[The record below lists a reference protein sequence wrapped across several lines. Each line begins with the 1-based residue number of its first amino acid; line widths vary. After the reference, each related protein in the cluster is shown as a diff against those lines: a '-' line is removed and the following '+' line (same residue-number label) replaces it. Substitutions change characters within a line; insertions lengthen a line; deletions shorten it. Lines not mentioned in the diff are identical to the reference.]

1 MYQEI
6 SIIENNDKLT
16 TRLKGIFE
24 KEKDYKLTRLEER
37 LNNYEREKNERN
49 SEVSV

>member
-16 TRLKGIFE
+16 TRLRGIFE
-24 KEKDYKLTRLEER
+24 KEKDYIFNCIDSQNVLDLFRT
-37 LNNYEREKNERN
+37 
-49 SEVSV
+49 